1 MCCLDECSSTYGR
14 TLKPLPDVTRDIPT
28 YMCFNVNVPE
38 CGAGWL
44 KSRMIFA
51 LVWPW
56 SLWYVIAN
64 EIVMGC
70 ASYFNLCF
78 VLVSLSSKCF
88 FAPVFGHLCNNGI
101 GITTQ
106 REGVPSDCTQSAV
119 SILLDAF
126 SADASTLGTWTFT
139 VSGTG
144 TIISAPGTEPA
155 SRHC

>member
-44 KSRMIFA
+44 KSRMTFA

-88 FAPVFGHLCNNGI
+88 FASVFGHLCNNGI

-126 SADASTLGTWTFT
+126 SADASKLGTWTFT